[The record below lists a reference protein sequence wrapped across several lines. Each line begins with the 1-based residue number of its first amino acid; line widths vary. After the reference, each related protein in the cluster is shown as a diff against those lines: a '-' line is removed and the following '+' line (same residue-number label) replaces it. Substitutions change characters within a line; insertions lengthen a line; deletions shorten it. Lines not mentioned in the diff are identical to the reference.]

1 MRQSISTTSNTALPI
16 DTLVDT
22 LTDKLDMQTDTAKQV
37 ATPCSITQ
45 KLLNN
50 EDIHHLLPHASIAEL
65 KSIAELIRHR
75 ILEVVSKNGGHLS
88 STLGAVELIVGMH
101 SVFDCSLHPFIYDVS
116 HQAYAHKLL
125 TGRYKAF
132 ESLRQIDGISGFI
145 APYESSLD
153 YFIAGHS
160 STSLSLAVGAA
171 KAKKLRND
179 PHKPIV
185 MIGDGSMS
193 AGLVYEAL
201 NELGDLKLPVII
213 ILNDN
218 EMSIAK
224 PIGAISKILSKTIA
238 SPLYQSMKEKVK
250 KIVDKMPNGT
260 TFIAKRFE
268 ESFKLITP
276 GLLFEEFGIDYIG
289 PIDGNNIEEV
299 VTTLKNVAYLNR
311 PVLLHCQTIKGKGYQ
326 IAEGK
331 YEKWHGVAP
340 FDLNTGQAIAKS
352 AIKSPTA
359 VFSDTLLSMAQLNE
373 KIVGVTAAMPSGTG
387 LDKLMDI
394 MPERFFDVAIAE
406 QHAVTSMAAMAKEGF
421 KPYIAIY
428 STFLQRAF
436 DQIVHDT
443 CIMNLPVVFCID
455 RAGIVGED
463 GETHQGLL
471 DVAYLQSIP
480 NITLIAPRDNSTLSL
495 QLEYSQYATSPLAI
509 RYPRGQFMLEK
520 CYMRLDSII
529 KDYDTKARQNI
540 ESNNC
545 HVERSEIS
553 QSLDS
558 NKHITES
565 TKSTKETTQTDSK
578 TTACHTEPLGE
589 VSNTESKKDSNKDFS
604 LLSKTQNNKNLESQP
619 FGRVQGIG
627 VQDNENL
634 ESCRIV
640 LQNLHNAQN
649 YNTHLKAHKAQML
662 YDSLVHTKDFIQHN
676 TESSRKKILLIGYG
690 NGVGRMLDVW
700 LSLLIEHNIHASLLD
715 IISLKPLD
723 TDMLTMCLRGYTHI
737 FVMSDSYKLNGVG
750 ACIMQFAFSELER
763 GNLAQIPKIISFEIE
778 DIFVKHG
785 NTQKIEKQ
793 LNIDTESLVSKILE
807 SYF

>member
-22 LTDKLDMQTDTAKQV
+22 LTDNLDMQTDTAKQV

-352 AIKSPTA
+352 VIKSPTA
-359 VFSDTLLSMAQLNE
+359 VFSDTLLSMAQQNE

-471 DVAYLQSIP
+471 DISYLQSIP
-480 NITLIAPRDNSTLSL
+480 NITLIAPRDNNTLSL

-509 RYPRGQFMLEK
+509 RYPRGQFMMEK
-520 CYMRLDSII
+520 CYMRLDSIV
-529 KDYDTKARQNI
+529 
-540 ESNNC
+540 ESGWHDNKN
-545 HVERSEIS
+545 
-553 QSLDS
+553 LDP
-558 NKHITES
+558 NKHTTES
-565 TKSTKETTQTDSK
+565 KRSIKETTQ
-578 TTACHTEPLGE
+578 P
-589 VSNTESKKDSNKDFS
+589 NK
-604 LLSKTQNNKNLESQP
+604 
-619 FGRVQGIG
+619 I
-627 VQDNENL
+627 L
-634 ESCRIV
+634 ESCRML
-640 LQNLHNAQN
+640 LQTLHNTQA
-649 YNTHLKAHKAQML
+649 YNTNLRAHKAQML
-662 YDSLVHTKDFIQHN
+662 YDSLVHTKDSIQHN
-676 TESSRKKILLIGYG
+676 TESSKNKKILLIGYG

-700 LSLLIEHNIHASLLD
+700 LSLLTEHNIYASLLD
-715 IISLKPLD
+715 LVSLKPLD
-723 TDMLTMCLRGYTHI
+723 TDMLTTCLRNYTHI

-750 ACIMQFAFSELER
+750 TCIMQFAFSELEH
-763 GNLAQIPKIISFEIE
+763 GNIAQIPKIISFEIQ

-807 SYF
+807 STHF

>member
-1 MRQSISTTSNTALPI
+1 MQQSINTANNISLPI
-16 DTLVDT
+16 DTFKQEMLLQSDIVK
-22 LTDKLDMQTDTAKQV
+22 KLY
-37 ATPCSITQ
+37 
-45 KLLNN
+45 NN
-50 EDIHHLLPHASIAEL
+50 EDIRHLLPQASIVELQNLAE
-65 KSIAELIRHR
+65 AIRYR

-88 STLGAVELIVGMH
+88 STLGAVELILGMH
-101 SVFDCSLHPFIYDVS
+101 AVFDCTLHPFIYDVS

-125 TGRYKAF
+125 TGRYKEFA
-132 ESLRQIDGISGFI
+132 SLRQIHGISGFI
-145 APYESSLD
+145 APYESQLD

-160 STSLSLAVGAA
+160 STSLSLAVGVA

-179 PHKPIV
+179 PYKPIV

-238 SPLYQSMKEKVK
+238 SPLYQSMKEKIK
-250 KIVDKMPNGT
+250 KVVDKMPNGA

-289 PIDGNNIEEV
+289 PIDGNNIEEII
-299 VTTLKNVAYLNR
+299 TTLKSVQRLNR

-326 IAEGK
+326 IAEGR

-340 FDLNTGQAIAKS
+340 FDLSTGQAITKS

-359 VFSDTLLSMAQLNE
+359 VFSDTLLDMARQNE

-387 LDKLMDI
+387 LDKLMDS
-394 MPERFFDVAIAE
+394 MPQRFFDVAIAE

-471 DVAYLQSIP
+471 DIAYLQSIP
-480 NITLIAPRDNSTLSL
+480 NMSLIAPRDNKTLAI
-495 QLEYSQYATSPLAI
+495 QLEFSQHFTSPLAI
-509 RYPRGQFMLEK
+509 RYPRAQFMLETYFSHLESFMQGNAPEHTHCK
-520 CYMRLDSII
+520 QSCNILLQHLQDSIT
-529 KDYDTKARQNI
+529 YHT
-540 ESNNC
+540 C
-545 HVERSEIS
+545 
-553 QSLDS
+553 L
-558 NKHITES
+558 
-565 TKSTKETTQTDSK
+565 K
-578 TTACHTEPLGE
+578 T
-589 VSNTESKKDSNKDFS
+589 
-604 LLSKTQNNKNLESQP
+604 
-619 FGRVQGIG
+619 
-627 VQDNENL
+627 
-634 ESCRIV
+634 
-640 LQNLHNAQN
+640 
-649 YNTHLKAHKAQML
+649 HKAQML
-662 YDSLVHTKDFIQHN
+662 YDSLRDIITDSACIQHN
-676 TESSRKKILLIGYG
+676 EKNTQCQKKILLIGYG
-690 NGVGRMLDVW
+690 NGVGRMAYVW
-700 LSLLIEHNIHASLLD
+700 LTLLAQHNIHASLLD
-715 IISLKPLD
+715 LVSFKPLD
-723 TDMLTMCLRGYTHI
+723 TAMLATCLQTYTHI
-737 FVMSDSYKLNGVG
+737 FIMSDNYKNGGVG
-750 ACIMQFAFSELER
+750 TQIMHLAFTILEQ
-763 GNLAQIPKIISFEIE
+763 NIIAQLPKIISFEIK
-778 DIFVKHG
+778 DTFVRHG
-785 NTQKIEKQ
+785 NTQKVEEC
-793 LNIDTESLVSKILE
+793 LGIDTNALVSKIIE
-807 SYF
+807 SL

>member
-1 MRQSISTTSNTALPI
+1 MQQSLNTTSNISLPNDTTII
-16 DTLVDT
+16 DS
-22 LTDKLDMQTDTAKQV
+22 KQNISNNIV
-37 ATPCSITQ
+37 KRLQ
-45 KLLNN
+45 NN
-50 EDIHHLLPHASIAEL
+50 EDIRYLLPNATLAEL
-65 KSIAELIRHR
+65 EEIATIIRNR

-88 STLGAVELIVGMH
+88 STLGAVELIIGMH
-101 SVFDCSLHPFIYDVS
+101 AVFDCTFNPFIYDVS
-116 HQAYAHKLL
+116 HQSYAHKLL
-125 TGRYKAF
+125 TGRYKDF
-132 ESLRQIDGISGFI
+132 ESLRKLNGISGFI
-145 APYESSLD
+145 APYESKHD

-160 STSLSLAVGAA
+160 STSLSLAVGVA
-171 KAKKLRND
+171 KAKKLSGD
-179 PHKPIV
+179 PNKPIV

-299 VTTLKNVAYLNR
+299 IATLRSVQRLNR
-311 PVLLHCQTIKGKGYQ
+311 PVLLHCQTIKGKGYK

-340 FDLNTGQAIAKS
+340 FDLNTGQAISKS

-359 VFSDTLLSMAQLNE
+359 VFSDTLLSMAQKNE

-394 MPERFFDVAIAE
+394 MPQRFFDVAIAE

-436 DQIVHDT
+436 DQIVHDI

-471 DVAYLQSIP
+471 DIAYLQGIP
-480 NITLIAPRDNSTLSL
+480 NMCLIAPRDNNTFTHL
-495 QLEYSQYATSPLAI
+495 LEYSKDYSSPLAI
-509 RYPRGQFMLEK
+509 RYPRGQF
-520 CYMRLDSII
+520 
-529 KDYDTKARQNI
+529 
-540 ESNNC
+540 
-545 HVERSEIS
+545 V
-553 QSLDS
+553 
-558 NKHITES
+558 
-565 TKSTKETTQTDSK
+565 
-578 TTACHTEPLGE
+578 
-589 VSNTESKKDSNKDFS
+589 
-604 LLSKTQNNKNLESQP
+604 
-619 FGRVQGIG
+619 
-627 VQDNENL
+627 L
-634 ESCRIV
+634 ESCFVRLESICMDNN
-640 LQNLHNAQN
+640 LYKQHRQACQNL
-649 YNTHLKAHKAQML
+649 LQML
-662 YDSLVHTKDFIQHN
+662 RDSKHYLTCLQTKQSQLIYNSLLDIKDCVSKDLD
-676 TESSRKKILLIGYG
+676 TEKTRILLIGYG
-690 NGVGRMLDVW
+690 NGVGRMVDVW
-700 LSLLIEHNIHASLLD
+700 ITILIEHNINASLLD
-715 IISLKPLD
+715 LISLKPLD
-723 TDMLTMCLRGYTHI
+723 SNMITQCLKEYTHI
-737 FVMSDSYKLNGVG
+737 FIMSDSYKIGGVG
-750 ACIMQFAFSELER
+750 TCIMQKAFGMLER
-763 GNLAQIPKIISFEIE
+763 GSISLLPKIISFEID
-778 DIFVKHG
+778 DIFVRHG
-785 NTQKIEKQ
+785 NTKQ
-793 LNIDTESLVSKILE
+793 VEEILNIDTDSLVKKILE
-807 SYF
+807 NVLEANKNA

>member
-1 MRQSISTTSNTALPI
+1 MRQSISTTSNTISPI
-16 DTLVDT
+16 DTLADT
-22 LTDKLDMQTDTAKQV
+22 LDMQTDTTKQAV
-37 ATPCSITQ
+37 LSSSITQ

-50 EDIHHLLPHASIAEL
+50 EDIHHLLPHASMAEL
-65 KSIAELIRHR
+65 KSIAEAIRKR

-101 SVFDCSLHPFIYDVS
+101 AVFDCSLHPFIYDVS

-145 APYESSLD
+145 APYESNLD

-340 FDLNTGQAIAKS
+340 FDLNTGQAVAKS

-359 VFSDTLLSMAQLNE
+359 VFSDTLLSMAQQNE

-471 DVAYLQSIP
+471 DIAYLQSIP
-480 NITLIAPRDNSTLSL
+480 NITLIAPRDNNTLSL

-509 RYPRGQFMLEK
+509 RYPRGQFMMEK
-520 CYMRLDSII
+520 CSMRLDSIV
-529 KDYDTKARQNI
+529 
-540 ESNNC
+540 ESGWHDNEN
-545 HVERSEIS
+545 
-553 QSLDS
+553 LDS
-558 NKHITES
+558 NKHTIES
-565 TKSTKETTQTDSK
+565 KRSIKETTQ
-578 TTACHTEPLGE
+578 P
-589 VSNTESKKDSNKDFS
+589 NK
-604 LLSKTQNNKNLESQP
+604 
-619 FGRVQGIG
+619 I
-627 VQDNENL
+627 L
-634 ESCRIV
+634 ESCRML
-640 LQNLHNAQN
+640 LQTLHNTQV
-649 YNTHLKAHKAQML
+649 YNTNLKAHKAQML
-662 YDSLVHTKDFIQHN
+662 YDSLKHAIKDSMQHN
-676 TESSRKKILLIGYG
+676 TESSKNKKILLIGYG

-700 LSLLIEHNIHASLLD
+700 LSLLTEHNIHASLLD

-723 TDMLTMCLRGYTHI
+723 TDMLTTCLRDYTHI

-750 ACIMQFAFSELER
+750 ACIMQFAFGELER
-763 GNLAQIPKIISFEIE
+763 GNIAQIPKIISFEIQ

-793 LNIDTESLVSKILE
+793 LNIDTKSLVSKILE
-807 SYF
+807 STHF

>member
-1 MRQSISTTSNTALPI
+1 MQQSIPTTSNTTLPI
-16 DTLVDT
+16 DTPIDT
-22 LTDKLDMQTDTAKQV
+22 LDIQIDTTKQT
-37 ATPCSITQ
+37 ATSCGIIQ
-45 KLLNN
+45 KLVNN
-50 EDIHHLLPHASIAEL
+50 EDIHHLLPNASMAEL
-65 KSIAELIRHR
+65 NNIAELIRAR

-88 STLGAVELIVGMH
+88 STLGAVELIIGMH
-101 SVFDCSLHPFIYDVS
+101 AVFDCSMHPFIYDVS

-125 TGRYKAF
+125 TGRYKSF
-132 ESLRQIDGISGFI
+132 ESLRQIHGISGFI
-145 APYESSLD
+145 APYESKFD

-160 STSLSLAVGAA
+160 STSLSLAVGVA

-238 SPLYQSMKEKVK
+238 SPLYQTMKEKIK
-250 KIVDKMPNGT
+250 KVIDKMPNGT

-276 GLLFEEFGIDYIG
+276 GLLFEEFGIDYVG

-299 VTTLKNVAYLNR
+299 VATLKSVAYLNR

-326 IAEGK
+326 IAEGR

-352 AIKSPTA
+352 TIKSPTA
-359 VFSDTLLSMAQLNE
+359 VFSDTLLGMAQQNE

-387 LDKLMDI
+387 LDKLMDT

-436 DQIVHDT
+436 DQIVHDV

-471 DVAYLQSIP
+471 DIAYLQGIP
-480 NITLIAPRDNSTLSL
+480 NIQLIAPRDNNTLAI
-495 QLEYSQYATSPLAI
+495 QLEYSQHATSPLAI

-520 CYMRLDSII
+520 CYTRLDSII
-529 KDYDTKARQNI
+529 KEYDIKKEQNAL
-540 ESNNC
+540 SN
-545 HVERSEIS
+545 HE
-553 QSLDS
+553 
-558 NKHITES
+558 
-565 TKSTKETTQTDSK
+565 
-578 TTACHTEPLGE
+578 
-589 VSNTESKKDSNKDFS
+589 
-604 LLSKTQNNKNLESQP
+604 TQNTHANM
-619 FGRVQGIG
+619 
-627 VQDNENL
+627 NENL
-634 ESCRIV
+634 DSISTSLTPIQIIETLEICKGM
-640 LQNLHNAQN
+640 LQNLLNTST
-649 YNTHLKAHKAQML
+649 YNINLQSHKAQML
-662 YDSLVHTKDFIQHN
+662 YNNLEYVKQDSRQNHINSNED
-676 TESSRKKILLIGYG
+676 KKILLMGYG
-690 NGVGRMLDVW
+690 NGVGRLLDVW
-700 LSLLIEHNIHASLLD
+700 ITLLTQYNIHTSLLD

-723 TDMLTMCLRGYTHI
+723 TDTLTSCLRDYTHI
-737 FVMSDSYKLNGVG
+737 FIMSDNYKSSGIG
-750 ACIMQFAFSELER
+750 ACVMQFAFSQLEH
-763 GNLAQIPKIISFEIE
+763 GKIKQIPKIISFEIQ
-778 DIFVKHG
+778 DIFVRHG
-785 NTQKIEKQ
+785 NTQKIEE
-793 LNIDTESLVSKILE
+793 LLGIDTKSLVSKIIK
-807 SYF
+807 STHT

>member
-1 MRQSISTTSNTALPI
+1 MQRSLNTTNNISLP
-16 DTLVDT
+16 VDT
-22 LTDKLDMQTDTAKQV
+22 SIVDSQQNIAKRLQ
-37 ATPCSITQ
+37 
-45 KLLNN
+45 NN
-50 EDIHHLLPHASIAEL
+50 ENIRHLLPNATKTELENIAT
-65 KSIAELIRHR
+65 IIRNR

-88 STLGAVELIVGMH
+88 STLGAVELILGMH
-101 SVFDCSLHPFIYDVS
+101 TVFDCTLNPFIYDVS

-125 TGRYKAF
+125 TGRYKEF
-132 ESLRQIDGISGFI
+132 ETLRQINGISGFI
-145 APYESSLD
+145 APYESKHD

-160 STSLSLAVGAA
+160 STSLSLALGVA
-171 KAKKLRND
+171 KAKKLNGD
-179 PHKPIV
+179 QNKPIA

-299 VTTLKNVAYLNR
+299 ISTLRSVQRLNR

-331 YEKWHGVAP
+331 YEKWHGVSP
-340 FDLNTGQAIAKS
+340 FDLNTGQALAKS
-352 AIKSPTA
+352 KIKSPTA
-359 VFSDTLLSMAQLNE
+359 VFSDTLLSMAQKNE

-387 LDKLMDI
+387 LDKLMDN

-436 DQIVHDT
+436 DQIVHDI
-443 CIMNLPVVFCID
+443 CIMNLGVVFCID

-471 DVAYLQSIP
+471 DIAYLHGIP
-480 NITLIAPRDNSTLSL
+480 NMSLIAPRDNATLTL
-495 QLEYSQYATSPLAI
+495 QLEYSQSFPTPLAI
-509 RYPRGQFMLEK
+509 RYPRGQFVLES
-520 CYMRLDSII
+520 CFMRLESILTDNEYMQAKQACQELLQELRDSTHYFDCMQSKQAQLI
-529 KDYDTKARQNI
+529 Y
-540 ESNNC
+540 NN
-545 HVERSEIS
+545 
-553 QSLDS
+553 SLG
-558 NKHITES
+558 I
-565 TKSTKETTQTDSK
+565 
-578 TTACHTEPLGE
+578 
-589 VSNTESKKDSNKDFS
+589 KDSNEKDLALNRS
-604 LLSKTQNNKNLESQP
+604 NKN
-619 FGRVQGIG
+619 R
-627 VQDNENL
+627 
-634 ESCRIV
+634 
-640 LQNLHNAQN
+640 
-649 YNTHLKAHKAQML
+649 
-662 YDSLVHTKDFIQHN
+662 
-676 TESSRKKILLIGYG
+676 ILLIGYG
-690 NGVGRMLDVW
+690 NGLGRMVDVW
-700 LSLLIEHNIHASLLD
+700 ITLLTQQNISASLLD
-715 IISLKPLD
+715 LISLKPLD
-723 TDMLTMCLRGYTHI
+723 TNMITQCLKEYTHI
-737 FVMSDSYKLNGVG
+737 FIMSDNYKRGGVG
-750 ACIMQFAFSELER
+750 SCIMQFAFELLEQ
-763 GNLAQIPKIISFEIE
+763 GKLTKLPKIISFEIE
-778 DIFVKHG
+778 DIFVRHG
-785 NTQKIEKQ
+785 NTNQVEKT
-793 LNIDTESLVSKILE
+793 LGIDTKSLAKKILD
-807 SYF
+807 SIICVPNPTQHSNI

>member
-1 MRQSISTTSNTALPI
+1 MQGSLNTTNNISLPI
-16 DTLVDT
+16 DTSIVENQKNTVKDI
-22 LTDKLDMQTDTAKQV
+22 AKRLQ
-37 ATPCSITQ
+37 
-45 KLLNN
+45 NN
-50 EDIHHLLPHASIAEL
+50 EDIRHLLPNATKAEL
-65 KSIAELIRHR
+65 ENIATIIRNR
-75 ILEVVSKNGGHLS
+75 ILEIVSKNGGHLS
-88 STLGAVELIVGMH
+88 STLGAVELILGMH
-101 SVFDCSLHPFIYDVS
+101 TVFDCKLNPFIYDVS

-125 TGRYKAF
+125 TGRYKEF
-132 ESLRQIDGISGFI
+132 ETLRQLNGISGFI
-145 APYESSLD
+145 APYESKHD

-160 STSLSLAVGAA
+160 STSLSLAVGVA
-171 KAKKLRND
+171 KARKLNGN
-179 PHKPIV
+179 PNKPIV

-299 VTTLKNVAYLNR
+299 ISTLRSVQRLNR
-311 PVLLHCQTIKGKGYQ
+311 PVLLHCQTIKGKGYK

-340 FDLNTGQAIAKS
+340 FDLNTGQAISKS
-352 AIKSPTA
+352 TIKSPTA
-359 VFSDTLLSMAQLNE
+359 VFSDTLLSMAEKNE

-394 MPERFFDVAIAE
+394 MPQRFFDVAIAE

-436 DQIVHDT
+436 DQIVHDI

-471 DVAYLQSIP
+471 DIAYLQGIP
-480 NITLIAPRDNSTLSL
+480 NMCLIAPRDNSTFTYL
-495 QLEYSQYATSPLAI
+495 LEYSKDYNSPLAI
-509 RYPRGQFMLEK
+509 RYPRGQFALESCFIK
-520 CYMRLDSII
+520 LESICMNNEYIQAKQACQELLQELRDSTHYFGCVQA
-529 KDYDTKARQNI
+529 KRAHLVYDSPLDTK
-540 ESNNC
+540 
-545 HVERSEIS
+545 
-553 QSLDS
+553 DS
-558 NKHITES
+558 V
-565 TKSTKETTQTDSK
+565 
-578 TTACHTEPLGE
+578 L
-589 VSNTESKKDSNKDFS
+589 KDSNKNDLALNYS
-604 LLSKTQNNKNLESQP
+604 NKN
-619 FGRVQGIG
+619 R
-627 VQDNENL
+627 
-634 ESCRIV
+634 
-640 LQNLHNAQN
+640 
-649 YNTHLKAHKAQML
+649 
-662 YDSLVHTKDFIQHN
+662 
-676 TESSRKKILLIGYG
+676 ILLIGYG
-690 NGVGRMLDVW
+690 NGVGRMVDVW
-700 LSLLIEHNIHASLLD
+700 ITLLTQHSISASLLD
-715 IISLKPLD
+715 LISLKPLD
-723 TDMLTMCLRGYTHI
+723 IDMITKCLKEYTHI
-737 FVMSDSYKLNGVG
+737 FIMSDSYKRGGVG
-750 ACIMQFAFSELER
+750 ICIMEYAFKALEM
-763 GNLAQIPKIISFEIE
+763 GNISRLPKIISFELE
-778 DIFVKHG
+778 DTFVRHG
-785 NTQKIEKQ
+785 NTNQVEKT
-793 LNIDTESLVSKILE
+793 LGIDTKSLVKKILD
-807 SYF
+807 SIVCIPNPTPHSNR

>member
-1 MRQSISTTSNTALPI
+1 MQQSIL

-22 LTDKLDMQTDTAKQV
+22 ITKFDKHNDIIKQV
-37 ATPCSITQ
+37 STTSSITQ

-50 EDIHHLLPHASIAEL
+50 EDIHHLLPNVSIAEL
-65 KSIAELIRHR
+65 KSVAELIRYR

-101 SVFDCSLHPFIYDVS
+101 SVFDCELHPFIYDVS

-132 ESLRQIDGISGFI
+132 DSLRKLNGISGFI
-145 APYESSLD
+145 APYESKYD

-160 STSLSLAVGAA
+160 STSLSLAVGVA

-250 KIVDKMPNGT
+250 KIIDKMPNGT

-268 ESFKLITP
+268 ESLKLITP

-299 VTTLKNVAYLNR
+299 VATLKSANR
-311 PVLLHCQTIKGKGYQ
+311 INGPVLLHCQTIKGKGYK

-340 FDLNTGQAIAKS
+340 FDLNTGQTIAKS

-359 VFSDTLLSMAQLNE
+359 VFSDTLLNMAQKDE

-387 LDKLMDI
+387 LDKLIDK

-436 DQIVHDT
+436 DQIVHDV

-471 DVAYLQSIP
+471 DIAYLHGIP
-480 NITLIAPRDNSTLSL
+480 NMCLMAPRDNNTLTM
-495 QLEYSQYATSPLAI
+495 QLEYSKDYSSPLAL
-509 RYPRGQFMLEK
+509 RYPRGQFMLESCFINLAMCENLCDHHRQISK
-520 CYMRLDSII
+520 IMLENI
-529 KDYDTKARQNI
+529 KDSKHYLKCLQEKKSQLIYDSK
-540 ESNNC
+540 
-545 HVERSEIS
+545 
-553 QSLDS
+553 D
-558 NKHITES
+558 K
-565 TKSTKETTQTDSK
+565 TTQDLATRYSEK
-578 TTACHTEPLGE
+578 SELNA
-589 VSNTESKKDSNKDFS
+589 KKAV
-604 LLSKTQNNKNLESQP
+604 KN
-619 FGRVQGIG
+619 
-627 VQDNENL
+627 
-634 ESCRIV
+634 
-640 LQNLHNAQN
+640 H
-649 YNTHLKAHKAQML
+649 
-662 YDSLVHTKDFIQHN
+662 
-676 TESSRKKILLIGYG
+676 ILLIGYG
-690 NGVGRMLDVW
+690 NGVGRMVDVW
-700 LSLLIEHNIHASLLD
+700 MTLLTKHNIYASLLD

-723 TDMLTMCLRGYTHI
+723 TDMLTMCLREYTHI
-737 FVMSDSYKLNGVG
+737 FIMSDSYKVNGVG
-750 ACIMQFAFSELER
+750 SCIMQFAFSRLEH
-763 GNLAQIPKIISFEIE
+763 GCIKQIPKIISFELE
-778 DIFVKHG
+778 DVFVKHG
-785 NTQKIEKQ
+785 NTQNIEK
-793 LNIDTESLVSKILE
+793 LIKIDTNSLVSKIIE
-807 SYF
+807 SLTDCIQDKDNR